1 MEESWSRENLFH
13 SCRRGVFGSSGPAL
27 LDELRCR
34 HTGDQSLNDNKET
47 ENREVTLSVMV
58 MIIVIFTVMNKLLQ
72 ILQLRAQLDGRISP
86 K

>member
-27 LDELRCR
+27 LDGLRCR

-47 ENREVTLSVMV
+47 EVTFSVMM
-58 MIIVIFTVMNKLLQ
+58 MIIVTFTIMNTLLQ